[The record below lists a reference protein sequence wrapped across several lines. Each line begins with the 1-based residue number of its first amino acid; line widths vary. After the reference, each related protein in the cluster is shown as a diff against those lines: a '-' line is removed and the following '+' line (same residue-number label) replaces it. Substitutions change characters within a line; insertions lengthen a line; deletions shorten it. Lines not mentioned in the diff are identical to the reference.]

1 MRNEWDDAEHDAES
15 ARFAVSHG
23 NGNSTSLVVGNA
35 LFPLELQM
43 CWLSCTIFLFNPCVD
58 WENNPFN
65 PSKGKSFNS
74 SKMIGYIYTYYTLY
88 IHPIDG
94 LKHLYNH
101 GFFIDGIIYII
112 YGYIYNVYPC
122 ISHILWIHDV
132 YPIYYGLYFIIF
144 RIHPLIYPLTYP
156 PIYWDIV
163 DIWVMHMPQ
172 TLWLFNIAMETDP

>member
-112 YGYIYNVYPC
+112 YGYIYIMY
-122 ISHILWIHDV
+122 IHV
-132 YPIYYGLYFIIF
+132 YPIYYGYMMYIPYIMDCILLYFGYILWYILWH
-144 RIHPLIYPLTYP
+144 ILPYIEILWIYEWCICPKPSGYLT
-156 PIYWDIV
+156 
-163 DIWVMHMPQ
+163 
-172 TLWLFNIAMETDP
+172 